1 VTGKTHRHEE
11 GHSALAVR
19 RILRFS
25 AGIMRVSPILPLCL
39 VLVLILVSCASPE
52 GSATK
57 SIATSPK
64 SAKAPRATKPEAEPA
79 KPESTRPIST
89 VAGVPRSGPPSLSTN
104 DTPRPDPIR
113 PYSRVITKDAKT
125 ERGVFI
131 THRVDDRYYFEIPT
145 NQLGKDFLW
154 VTQIARTQAGYGYG
168 GGSHVGNRVV
178 RWELRDRDILLR
190 DVKFTI
196 RADGTDSV
204 RHAVEDTSVPAI
216 IRKLPVA
223 CWGTNKAPVIDMTD
237 FFVSDVAEFSAKAA
251 LNSSG
256 ADRSRSFIERIKTFP
271 ENIETKV
278 TMTYA
283 IGGGSAILLGNTN
296 APTAPTRRD
305 SAQSAVTVLLHHSMV
320 RLPEKP
326 MQPRVHDARVG
337 FFNVAFEDFATEEH
351 QVKQV
356 RFINRWRLEKQDP
369 AAEIS
374 EPKKPIVFYIGR
386 GVPDKWR
393 PYIKRGVEAWQPAF
407 EAAGFRNAILAK
419 DAPSELEDPNWDAED
434 ARYSTIQWLPSTI
447 ENAMGPH
454 VHDPRTGEILESDIL
469 VYHNILKLTRDWY
482 FVQASPMDP
491 RAQKLPLPDDL
502 MGELLSYV
510 ITHEIGHTLG
520 FPHNMKGSSSYTV
533 EQLRDPVFTKKYGTE
548 ASVMDYGRYNY
559 VAQPGDGATLVPVI
573 GPYDF
578 FAIEWGYK
586 QFKDAPTPAKEKPHL
601 DQIAAR
607 QVDNAMLRFGDPN
620 AGVDPSQ
627 QTEDLGSDAVKAT
640 ELGLKNIARV
650 AAFLISATCKEGQD
664 YELLNNMYTQLL
676 RQRDRELGHVASIVG
691 GVVQN
696 NLWFGQRDHVFD
708 PVPADKQRYAVTFL
722 LENGLNTP
730 DYLVSP
736 DILARIEPA
745 GVADRILS
753 SQRSL
758 IATLLDDSRCKRM
771 SEFVNRDANNSY
783 SPGAML
789 ADLRAGVFSEL
800 RAAQPEVNL
809 YRRNLQRAFVEQLGT
824 FASSSSASTDMP
836 ALARAELKRIQEDA
850 RKITTAKG
858 EATVA
863 HLADLVA
870 RIERIFEPKSGGAE
884 RPGSPRSF

>member
-1 VTGKTHRHEE
+1 MRTTPSLVLA
-11 GHSALAVR
+11 SAL
-19 RILRFS
+19 
-25 AGIMRVSPILPLCL
+25 
-39 VLVLILVSCASPE
+39 VLTFVSCASRE
-52 GSATK
+52 GATAK
-57 SIATSPK
+57 SVAAPAPK
-64 SAKAPRATKPEAEPA
+64 SDKPTASAKSPA
-79 KPESTRPIST
+79 GRGKPESTRPAPNQANATRPGPSSSSST
-89 VAGVPRSGPPSLSTN
+89 STN
-104 DTPRPDPIR
+104 DAPKPDPIK
-113 PYSRVITKDAKT
+113 PYARVITKDAKT
-125 ERGVFI
+125 DRGVFWV
-131 THRVDDRYYFEIPT
+131 HRVDDKYYFEIPT
-145 NQLGKDFLW
+145 NELGKDFLW

-178 RWELRDRDILLR
+178 RWELRDKDVLLR
-190 DVKFTI
+190 DVKYTI

-204 RHAVEDTSVPAI
+204 RHAVEDTSVAAI

-223 CWGTNKAPVIDMTD
+223 AWGTNKAPVIDVTE
-237 FFVSDVAEFSAKAA
+237 FFTSDIAEFSAKNAVNA
-251 LNSSG
+251 SG
-256 ADRSRSFIERIKTFP
+256 ADRSRSFIERIKAFP
-271 ENIETKV
+271 ENIETKI

-283 IGGGSAILLGNTN
+283 LSGGSGFILGSTN
-296 APTAPTRRD
+296 LPTAPTRRD
-305 SAQSAVTVLLHHSMV
+305 SSQSAVTVLLHHSMV

-337 FFNVAFEDFATEEH
+337 FFNVSFEDFATEEH

-356 RFINRWRLEKQDP
+356 RYISRWRLEKTDP
-369 AAEIS
+369 DAEVS

-393 PYIKRGVEAWQPAF
+393 SYIKRGVEAWQPAF
-407 EAAGFRNAILAK
+407 EAAGFKNAILAK
-419 DAPSELEDPNWDAED
+419 DAPTEQEDPNWDAED

-510 ITHEIGHTLG
+510 ITHEVGHTLG
-520 FPHNMKGSSSYTV
+520 FPHNMKASSSYTV

-559 VAQPGDGATLVPVI
+559 VSQPGDGATLVPVV

-586 QFKDAPTPAKEKPHL
+586 QFNDATTPTKEKPHL
-601 DQIAAR
+601 NKIAAR
-607 QVDNAMLRFGDPN
+607 QVDNPMLRFGDPN
-620 AGVDPSQ
+620 PAVDPSQ

-650 AAFLISATCKEGQD
+650 AAFLISATCKEDQD
-664 YELLNNMYTQLL
+664 YELLRNMYTQLL
-676 RQRDRELGHVASIVG
+676 RQRDRELGHVANVVG

-696 NLWFGQRDHVFD
+696 NLWYGQRDHVYD

-722 LENGLNTP
+722 IENGLNIP
-730 DYLVSP
+730 DYLVSS

-753 SQRSL
+753 SQRTL
-758 IATLLDDSRCKRM
+758 IAMLLEDARCKRM
-771 SEFVNRDANNSY
+771 SEVVNRDANNAY
-783 SPGAML
+783 SPAAML
-789 ADLRAGVFSEL
+789 ADLRAGIFSEL
-800 RAAQPEVNL
+800 RAPQPEINL

-824 FASSSSASTDMP
+824 FAGSTSASTDMP
-836 ALARAELKRIQEDA
+836 ALARAELKRIQDEVK
-850 RKITTAKG
+850 KITTAKG
-858 EATVA
+858 EATLA
-863 HLADLVA
+863 HLADLIA
-870 RIERIFEPKSGGAE
+870 RIERIFEPKAGAPE
-884 RPGSPRSF
+884 RPTSSRSF

>member
-1 VTGKTHRHEE
+1 M
-11 GHSALAVR
+11 HSCPAL
-19 RILRFS
+19 
-25 AGIMRVSPILPLCL
+25 LC
-39 VLVLILVSCASPE
+39 SCALLLTLASCATTPDGKKSTATAPKPKTASNTKPPE
-52 GSATK
+52 S
-57 SIATSPK
+57 
-64 SAKAPRATKPEAEPA
+64 TKPEA
-79 KPESTRPIST
+79 KSPINN
-89 VAGVPRSGPPSLSTN
+89 VAGAPRSGPPSTN
-104 DTPRPDPIR
+104 DAPRPDPIK

-125 ERGVFI
+125 DRGVFLV
-131 THRVDDRYYFEIPT
+131 HRVDDRYYFEIPT

-178 RWELRDRDILLR
+178 RWELRDKDILLR
-190 DVKFTI
+190 DVKYTI
-196 RADGTDSV
+196 RADGSDSV

-223 CWGTNKAPVIDMTD
+223 AWGTNKAPVIDMTD
-237 FFVSDVAEFSAKAA
+237 FFVSDVSEFSAKAA

-256 ADRSRSFIERIKTFP
+256 ADRSRSFIERIKAFP

-283 IGGGSAILLGNTN
+283 LGGGGGIPGNTN
-296 APTAPTRRD
+296 FPTSSRRD
-305 SAQSAVTVLLHHSMV
+305 SSQSAVTVLLHHSMV

-356 RFINRWRLEKQDP
+356 RFITRWRLEKKDP
-369 AAEIS
+369 DAAVS
-374 EPKKPIVFYIGR
+374 EPKKPIVYYIGR

-407 EAAGFRNAILAK
+407 EAAGFKNAIMAK
-419 DAPSELEDPNWDAED
+419 DAPTELEDPNWDAED

-454 VHDPRTGEILESDIL
+454 VHDPRTGEILDSDIL

-548 ASVMDYGRYNY
+548 SSVMDYGRYNY

-586 QFKDAPTPAKEKPHL
+586 QFKDATTPAMEKPLL
-601 DQIAAR
+601 DQISAR
-607 QVDNAMLRFGDPN
+607 QVDNPMLRFGDPN
-620 AGVDPSQ
+620 PGVDPSQ

-650 AAFLISATCKEGQD
+650 AGFLISATCKEGQD

-676 RQRDRELGHVASIVG
+676 RQRDRELGHVANIVG

-722 LENGLNTP
+722 IDNGLNIP

-758 IATLLDDSRCKRM
+758 LSMLLDDARCKRM

-789 ADLRAGVFSEL
+789 ADLRAGIFSEL
-800 RAAQPEVNL
+800 RAAQPEINL
-809 YRRNLQRAFVEQLGT
+809 YRRNLQRSFVEQLGT
-824 FASSSSASTDMP
+824 FASSTSASTDMP
-836 ALARAELKRIQEDA
+836 ALARAELKRIQDEA

-858 EATVA
+858 EATIA
-863 HLADLVA
+863 HLADIVA
-870 RIERIFEPKSGGAE
+870 RIERIFEPKAGPAE
-884 RPGSPRSF
+884 RPAGSRSF